1 MKHFVY
7 GLQSEFRLSDYDIDK
22 DEYKNYYR
30 HKIYAISLSNK
41 NLINLEGKP
50 LVESDQFFK
59 QWNYIPME
67 IYIRDSE
74 GNMTPYYGR
83 IKTKTHKL
91 IALKLDDRQEALLY
105 VKSDDNI
112 VQDNIEF
119 DIFYVKGI

>member
-50 LVESDQFFK
+50 LVESD
-59 QWNYIPME
+59 
-67 IYIRDSE
+67 
-74 GNMTPYYGR
+74 
-83 IKTKTHKL
+83 
-91 IALKLDDRQEALLY
+91 
-105 VKSDDNI
+105 
-112 VQDNIEF
+112 
-119 DIFYVKGI
+119 